1 MTKVVLIAQI
11 LQIKIALTA
20 TLITT
25 STIQFVFRFAQ
36 TLHFRIII
44 LNSVKIALYLVLT
57 VLVYQYIIALLAFQD
72 IFLISLWILVFNV
85 KHLVK
90 PAILLLIIVLL
101 AFRTTLYSFKIS
113 IRPAVYQILQYNF
126 IMLIQL

>member
-72 IFLISLWILVFNV
+72 IF
-85 KHLVK
+85 
-90 PAILLLIIVLL
+90 
-101 AFRTTLYSFKIS
+101 
-113 IRPAVYQILQYNF
+113 
-126 IMLIQL
+126 